1 MKTNFK
7 PSRILFYILSFTW
20 GIILSTLG
28 LVASL
33 ALRALGYRQYPN
45 QYGYVIFIGNNSW
58 GGFTLGPYS
67 FVCPDAPTSRPLYY
81 VKDRENLSNFDE
93 YYIIPEQNAI
103 GYRGETVAMFT
114 EITYCR
120 NTERR
125 EDMLTFTAYSLVNNP
140 IATGEIWL
148 N

>member
-1 MKTNFK
+1 MST
-7 PSRILFYILSFTW
+7 FTE
-20 GIILSTLG
+20 IIFSK
-28 LVASL
+28 VADDSV
-33 ALRALGYRQYPN
+33 AN
-45 QYGYVIFIGNNSW
+45 IGCIK
-58 GGFTLGPYS
+58 
-67 FVCPDAPTSRPLYY
+67 VAPDAPTSRPLYY

-140 IATGEIWL
+140 VATGEIWL